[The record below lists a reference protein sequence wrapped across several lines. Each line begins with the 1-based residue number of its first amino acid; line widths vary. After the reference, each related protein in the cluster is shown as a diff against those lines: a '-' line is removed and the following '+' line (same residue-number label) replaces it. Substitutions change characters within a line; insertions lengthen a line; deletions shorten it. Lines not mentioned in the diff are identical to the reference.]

1 MLQLPSS
8 ANDRRAAAAVTA
20 AQEFTVNVSLL
31 AKKPKIRKAQ
41 RVLLTGLLGTAAD
54 DVIDAI
60 CNFYPNSFFPSFSL
74 SILFLNNN

>member
-8 ANDRRAAAAVTA
+8 ANDQRAAAVTA

-31 AKKPKIRKAQ
+31 AEKPKIRKAQ
-41 RVLLTGLLGTAAD
+41 RVLLTGLGTAAD

-60 CNFYPNSFFPSFSL
+60 CNFYPNSFLP
-74 SILFLNNN
+74 LFLTIDPLFKKL

>member
-54 DVIDAI
+54 DVILQL
-60 CNFYPNSFFPSFSL
+60 L
-74 SILFLNNN
+74 S